1 MSRGRVERFVIR
13 SEALR
18 GNPLGDPAERE
29 VAVYLPPGYD
39 EEPRRRY
46 PCVVVLTGYTGR
58 GVMLLNRT
66 GWGEGLDERMDRLV
80 ASGAC
85 PPMILAMP
93 DCFTRLG
100 GSQYL
105 DSAATGRY
113 ETHLVSE
120 FVPEVDRRVRTIPD
134 SAHRGIMGKSSGGY
148 GAIVQAMRHPELFGA
163 CADHSGDSAFEY
175 CYLPDFVKVVRAV
188 AKHGSLEKFLEAFA
202 AAPKKGKELI
212 EVMNILAMASSYSPN
227 PAKEPPLAF
236 DLPFDLESG
245 ELLPDVWRRWLEW
258 DPVEMVARHEAALR
272 GLRLLFVDCGRKDE
286 FALDV
291 GARILVRRL
300 RARGIPVE
308 HEEFDDGHM
317 DIAYRY
323 DVSLPK
329 LARALTP

>member
-1 MSRGRVERFVIR
+1 MSRGRVERFAIR

-18 GNPLGDPAERE
+18 GNPLGDPDERE
-29 VAVYLPPGYD
+29 VAVYVPPGYD
-39 EEPRRRY
+39 EEGKRRY
-46 PCVVVLTGYTGR
+46 PVVHVLTGYTGR
-58 GVMLLNRT
+58 GVMLLNRS

-105 DSAATGRY
+105 DSTATGCY

-120 FVPEVDRRVRTIPD
+120 FVPEVDRRYRTLAD
-134 SAHRGIMGKSSGGY
+134 RAHRGIMGKSSGGY
-148 GAIVQAMRHPELFGA
+148 GAIVQAMRHPEVFGA

-175 CYLPDFVKVVRAV
+175 CYLPDFPKVVRAIG
-188 AKHGSLEKFLEAFA
+188 KHGSLEKFLEAFFA
-202 AAPKKGKELI
+202 AAKKTKELI

-227 PAKEPPLAF
+227 PARKPPLAF
-236 DLPFDLESG
+236 DLPFDLGTG
-245 ELLPDVWRRWLEW
+245 EIVAGVWKRWLAW
-258 DPVEMVARHEAALR
+258 DPVEMIASHEASLR

-286 FALDV
+286 FALDI
-291 GARILVRRL
+291 GARILVKRL

-317 DIAYRY
+317 DITYRY
-323 DVSLPK
+323 DVSLAK
-329 LARALTP
+329 LGGALAP